1 MAKYEVVLEHREEIE
16 AESNE
21 EALTLFETR
30 ILCNYESIW
39 HFVRERTN
47 IIAS

>member
-1 MAKYEVVLEHREEIE
+1 MAKYEIVLEHREEIE

-21 EALTLFETR
+21 EAYRLFETR
-30 ILCNYESIW
+30 ILCNYESTW
-39 HFVRERTN
+39 HFIKERTK